1 MRFFVGLAVGL
12 ALGAVFAAMLSGAS
26 GEALLA
32 TMRSRDAGDAR

>member
-1 MRFFVGLAVGL
+1 MRFFVGLVVGL